1 MSSPSKRPPAVG
13 ASLSDS
19 ESTEITPMKLAA
31 APTTMLASFIHLL
44 GFPGAETEAEI
55 TCMFSEWGVN
65 SWVDMACFAAEDMEK
80 FIVALESAAL
90 RPQRLWKQLGSLV
103 EYARLGHDVAPTTS
117 IWSVICAVVEYHEA
131 PHKSDPRPPTS
142 PPHASLHQ

>member
-1 MSSPSKRPPAVG
+1 MSSPSKRPLAVG
-13 ASLSDS
+13 ASHSDS

-80 FIVALESAAL
+80 FIVS
-90 RPQRLWKQLGSLV
+90 G
-103 EYARLGHDVAPTTS
+103 
-117 IWSVICAVVEYHEA
+117 
-131 PHKSDPRPPTS
+131 S
-142 PPHASLHQ
+142 PPAAPVETTWVPRGVCATGTRRSTDHVYLVRDLCGC